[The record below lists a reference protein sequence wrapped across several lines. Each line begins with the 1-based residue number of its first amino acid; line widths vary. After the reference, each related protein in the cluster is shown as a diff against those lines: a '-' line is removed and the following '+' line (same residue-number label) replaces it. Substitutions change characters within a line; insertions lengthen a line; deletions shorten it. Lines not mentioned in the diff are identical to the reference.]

1 MLNLQTT
8 GIEKSQVPELENI
21 GDEVEYKKGWKTIAT
36 LLSRLPSIYWMI
48 EVFEFWSGRIPR

>member
-48 EVFEFWSGRIPR
+48 EVFEF